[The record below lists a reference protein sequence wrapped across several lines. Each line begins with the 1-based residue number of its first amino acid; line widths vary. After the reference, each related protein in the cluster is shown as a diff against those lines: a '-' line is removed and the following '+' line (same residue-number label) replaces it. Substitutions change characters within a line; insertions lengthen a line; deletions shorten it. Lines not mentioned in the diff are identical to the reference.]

1 MEVYIVDRHKWF
13 LIKLKNGKSMV
24 VWCVKDK
31 EEAIIVAKACII
43 RKNFDFELDI
53 ESIVEINGLT
63 DSKMIGYDD
72 AILANN

>member
-1 MEVYIVDRHKWF
+1 
-13 LIKLKNGKSMV
+13 MV
-24 VWCVKDK
+24 KFITV
-31 EEAIIVAKACII
+31 

>member
-1 MEVYIVDRHKWF
+1 MEVYIVDRNKWF

-24 VWCVKDK
+24 VWRVKDE

>member
-1 MEVYIVDRHKWF
+1 
-13 LIKLKNGKSMV
+13 MV
-24 VWCVKDK
+24 VWCVKNE

-43 RKNFDFELDI
+43 RKNFDFKLDI

>member
-1 MEVYIVDRHKWF
+1 MDRHKWF
-13 LIKLKNGKSMV
+13 LLKLKNGKSMV
-24 VWCVKDK
+24 VWKVKDE

-72 AILANN
+72 VILANN

>member
-24 VWCVKDK
+24 VWCVKNE

>member
-1 MEVYIVDRHKWF
+1 MDRHKWF
-13 LIKLKNGKSMV
+13 LIKLKSGKSMV
-24 VWCVKDK
+24 VWRVKDE